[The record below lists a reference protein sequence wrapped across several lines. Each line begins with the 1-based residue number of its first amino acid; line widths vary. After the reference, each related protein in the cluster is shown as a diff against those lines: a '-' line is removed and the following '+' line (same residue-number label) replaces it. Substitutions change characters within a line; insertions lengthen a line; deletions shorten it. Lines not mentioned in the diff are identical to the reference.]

1 MDYSHSSVYSD
12 GGTGVCNQEIL
23 NFLDVAVAQKNKSSW
38 NFCDIGRQMIRI
50 YFLTFA
56 IPQYNQT
63 DAYYLI
69 AFQSSSFGIFDI
81 ILG

>member
-1 MDYSHSSVYSD
+1 MREAWIIVTRQS
-12 GGTGVCNQEIL
+12 IL
-23 NFLDVAVAQKNKSSW
+23 IVGQGLVTKKFSIFLDVAVAQKNKSSW
-38 NFCDIGRQMIRI
+38 NFCDIGRHMIRI

-69 AFQSSSFGIFDI
+69 AFQSSSYEDF
-81 ILG
+81 